1 MHHPNF
7 TRSEQLA
14 SGLAQFYPQNPIL
27 GDTRLRAIAEQ
38 GIGIKETL
46 ATQAV
51 LRTIRDLI
59 HYDT

>member
-14 SGLAQFYPQNPIL
+14 SGLAQHSPQSPII
-27 GDTRLRAIAEQ
+27 GGARLRAFAER
-38 GIGIKETL
+38 GIGVKETL
-46 ATQAV
+46 ATPAI
-51 LRTIRDLI
+51 LRTIKDLI